1 MSVHVALYSPFKI
14 MVLCALF
21 QAAAAESPS
30 SKVLKDG
37 TRVLLPQRPRPPSN
51 VSLARVARGR
61 KLQGTPARES
71 CGRCCYTVTNDIAG
85 TSLDASFYAKRVDL
99 RGFTLASSATV
110 SDDALL
116 EAALTVDRM
125 VSKRPDLLQTLINE
139 GVHLTVLGKDELT
152 TDVPEYAYLATDTGY
167 NWDRARGIGATAFA
181 PVTSCAEENLLCYS
195 AQDTYDGENIC
206 VHELAHSLQGS
217 GCKLPTRRYHAQ
229 GSGLNAAIDAAY
241 EAAQANGRW
250 TNTYAISTHEE
261 FWAEGVQAFYNVDQS
276 GPVGG
281 DGIHNHVDTRAELE
295 AYEPDLASLIA
306 QTFDGAQ
313 SFPCPTAS
321 CDCSTF
327 VCPVV
332 QAPPAWRCDAPVDT
346 LEPYTCTTAG
356 RQTASCCGPA
366 PLPPACHPSPN
377 VCANPATFNSTATA
391 TIGGS
396 SLTCDYVNTVWAAQR
411 GSAASD
417 AAACDAVSSS
427 NVVRSIAWAAAAACC
442 GGADDSVCGAPRTTC
457 DSLAACD
464 GENPGTVGASAAC
477 YAAVVGVIAL
487 SGNDAAWL
495 TVCTDVSPAEV
506 PTACQEKICSDLA
519 ACPGS
524 KACASSDDC
533 PAGCVSVNARQ
544 RRQLLFGSIPITAE
558 CPKGCVAAYSSL

>member
-1 MSVHVALYSPFKI
+1 M
-14 MVLCALF
+14 
-21 QAAAAESPS
+21 
-30 SKVLKDG
+30 
-37 TRVLLPQRPRPPSN
+37 
-51 VSLARVARGR
+51 
-61 KLQGTPARES
+61 
-71 CGRCCYTVTNDIAG
+71 
-85 TSLDASFYAKRVDL
+85 
-99 RGFTLASSATV
+99 
-110 SDDALL
+110 
-116 EAALTVDRM
+116 
-125 VSKRPDLLQTLINE
+125 
-139 GVHLTVLGKDELT
+139 
-152 TDVPEYAYLATDTGY
+152 
-167 NWDRARGIGATAFA
+167 
-181 PVTSCAEENLLCYS
+181 
-195 AQDTYDGENIC
+195 
-206 VHELAHSLQGS
+206 
-217 GCKLPTRRYHAQ
+217 
-229 GSGLNAAIDAAY
+229 
-241 EAAQANGRW
+241 
-250 TNTYAISTHEE
+250 
-261 FWAEGVQAFYNVDQS
+261 
-276 GPVGG
+276 
-281 DGIHNHVDTRAELE
+281 
-295 AYEPDLASLIA
+295 
-306 QTFDGAQ
+306 
-313 SFPCPTAS
+313 
-321 CDCSTF
+321 
-327 VCPVV
+327 
-332 QAPPAWRCDAPVDT
+332 
-346 LEPYTCTTAG
+346 
-356 RQTASCCGPA
+356 
-366 PLPPACHPSPN
+366 
-377 VCANPATFNSTATA
+377 CANPATFNSTATA

-396 SLTCDYVNTVWAAQR
+396 SLTCDLVNTFWAAQR